1 MSKMRIH
8 LFVAMALFMITGA
21 CPLLTPPV
29 QAAPS
34 PEDMA
39 DDIDEINDRLDA
51 VERKTLMD
59 KINIGAAVRMR
70 FDYFTFK
77 DFDAN
82 SAQYVEHMPSTRFR
96 LNLKAD
102 ITKNLKFHSR
112 LSMQTNWNDWDTAP
126 YWANPP
132 MLGVRG
138 RGDTSLKVERA
149 YVDYFFDLIPRVP
162 MALTFGRLPTT
173 DGLPTNLRENTPRK
187 SVYPALVFD
196 MESDGAALSFD
207 LSDLTDLPGSAFRF
221 VYWRFVKDNDISPF
235 LSNDPSGLPDD
246 NVFIFQLETELSGDL
261 RDTLVILNYVYV
273 PTMTPTPPERMQDIW
288 NDTVA
293 FGGPVTVSGGSN
305 VFGPLTDNLGSF
317 HIITGYVQAERFL
330 DQPLDWYLG
339 GKYNRINATGP
350 PASYTITGSPQ
361 APPFIPIGFA
371 SDLNDEDKNGYAIQA
386 GLRVTFP
393 CSFLKDPKLGL
404 DYNYGSRYLM
414 PGSWGSEDP
423 LNSLDVRGHAVSV
436 YYIQPIT
443 RHFLVRAG
451 HTSMKIDYTSN
462 DPWFGERNAA
472 DQYANN
478 TYFLLDVK
486 F

>member
-1 MSKMRIH
+1 MCKIRTH
-8 LFVAMALFMITGA
+8 LFVAVALFMIIGV
-21 CPLLTPPV
+21 CPQLTPSV

-34 PEDMA
+34 PEVLA
-39 DDIDEINDRLDA
+39 DDIDEINERLDV

-59 KINIGAAVRMR
+59 KISIGADVRMR

-77 DFDAN
+77 DYDAN
-82 SAQYVEHMPSTRFR
+82 TVEKVNNFPSTRFR

-102 ITKNLKFHSR
+102 VTKNLKFHSR

-132 MLGVRG
+132 MLGSRG

-173 DGLPTNLRENTPRK
+173 DGLPTNLREDTPRK

-207 LSDLTDLPGSAFRF
+207 LSDLTKLPGSAFRF
-221 VYWRFVKDNDISPF
+221 VYWRFSKDSDFSL
-235 LSNDPSGLPDD
+235 LSSDSSGLPDD

-273 PTMTPTPPERMQDIW
+273 PTMTPRTPAYMEDVW
-288 NDTVA
+288 TDTNA
-293 FGGPVTVSGGSN
+293 FGQPVTVTGGSGL
-305 VFGPLTDNLGSF
+305 FGPLTDNLGSF
-317 HIITGYVQAERFL
+317 SILTGYIQAERFL
-330 DQPLDWYLG
+330 DQPVDWFLG
-339 GKYNRINATGP
+339 GKFTYVDVTGP
-350 PASYTITGSPQ
+350 PASYTLAPSPP
-361 APPFIPIGFA
+361 APPMIPIGFA
-371 SDLNDEDKNGYAIQA
+371 SDNNADNKSGYAIQA

-404 DYNYGSRYLM
+404 EYNYGSRYMM

-423 LNSLDVRGHAVSV
+423 LNSLDVRGHAISI

-443 RHFLVRAG
+443 RHVMIRAG
-451 HTSMKIDYTSN
+451 HTSMNIDYTSN

-472 DQYANN
+472 DQYASN
-478 TYFLLDVK
+478 TYFLFDVR